1 MDVLGFVMDNM
12 GTFSPY
18 EIPNLLFAVLVAGL
32 LGYLLARFGA
42 GLTGADTRALA
53 LWAAAA
59 ALGTGLV
66 RAQLP
71 LAVALLALV
80 VLSKG
85 NDGPRQERVLVLCAL
100 VLGLGCGSGAS
111 LVMLAV
117 AIPFIL
123 VVRWAFG
130 AKRS

>member
-1 MDVLGFVMDNM
+1 MDVLGFVMDHM

-18 EIPNLLFAVLVAGL
+18 DIPNLLFAMLVASL
-32 LGYLLARFGA
+32 LGYLLARVGA
-42 GLTGADTRALA
+42 GLTGSDARALV

-59 ALGTGLV
+59 ALAAGLV

-71 LAVALLALV
+71 LAVALLALM
-80 VLSKG
+80 VLVKG
-85 NDGPRQERVLVLCAL
+85 NEGPRQDRVLVFCAL
-100 VLGLGCGSGAS
+100 VLGLGCGSGAT

-117 AIPFIL
+117 AVPFIL

-130 AKRS
+130 AKPS